1 MSFMATGLRV
11 DAAANRD
18 RVIEAARAAFAEEGT
33 DVKVEDI
40 ARRAGV
46 GVGTLYRRF
55 PGKEQLVGAILA
67 ERVSDLLIL
76 LRETP
81 AQTDPLTALGKF
93 LDAVVRMQAEDRGVL
108 RLLAQTLGPA
118 AYPDNIGALYD
129 TVWRLIRRGQR
140 SGQIRAD
147 VKKKDVPTL
156 LRMANAAVS
165 PMDEARTEL
174 DAALRCSSMLL
185 DGLCATSALR

>member
-1 MSFMATGLRV
+1 LRS

-18 RVIEAARAAFAEEGT
+18 RLIEAARAAFAEEGT
-33 DVKVEDI
+33 DVKVEEI

-55 PGKEQLVGAILA
+55 PAKEQLVGAIL
-67 ERVSDLLIL
+67 EEHVSELLRL
-76 LRETP
+76 LRESP
-81 AQTDPLTALGKF
+81 AKGDPLTALAEF
-93 LDAVVRMQAEDRGVL
+93 LDALIRMQAEDRGVL

-118 AYPDNIGALYD
+118 AYPDNVGELYD
-129 TVWRLIRRGQR
+129 VVWRLIRRGQR
-140 SGQIRAD
+140 SGQLRAD
-147 VKKKDVPTL
+147 LKKKDVPTL

-165 PMDEARTEL
+165 PADAAWKEL

-185 DGLCATSALR
+185 DGLRATSTLR

>member
-1 MSFMATGLRV
+1 VATGLRV

-18 RVIEAARAAFAEEGT
+18 RLIEAARAAFAEEGI

-55 PGKEQLVGAILA
+55 PGKEQLVGAILE
-67 ERVSDLLIL
+67 ERVSDLLIV

-81 AQTDPLTALGKF
+81 PETDPVTALGIF
-93 LDAVVRMQAEDRGVL
+93 LDALVRMQAEDRGML

-118 AYPDNIGALYD
+118 AYPDNIVALYD
-129 TVWRLIRRGQR
+129 TVWRLVRRGQQ

-156 LRMANAAVS
+156 LRMANAAVG
-165 PMDEARTEL
+165 PTDAAHTEL

-185 DGLCATSALR
+185 HGLRATSALR